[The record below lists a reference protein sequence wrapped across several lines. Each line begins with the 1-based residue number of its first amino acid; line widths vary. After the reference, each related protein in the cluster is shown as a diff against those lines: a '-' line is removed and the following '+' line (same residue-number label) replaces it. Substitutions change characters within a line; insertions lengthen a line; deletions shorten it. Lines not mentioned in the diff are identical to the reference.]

1 MDQMV
6 GEGTRFHTAPTPFLA
21 PRGRYVRRATTM
33 SEAADSFKDI
43 AVPEGSDR
51 RELYKSPYRAIYT
64 YKMSAQELD
73 EKFREAITG
82 DHQKGGWQIKNDERV
97 KYVGKL
103 EVSKEVSEDGDPSN
117 KKKLDYKARPRSLRA
132 LAQSP
137 PPCPR
142 RLPRALRLPAGRQRC
157 AGRHWGG
164 RFQSAPPWRLPS
176 PRSRHPGAAP
186 ARLVQQSP
194 KLATAAR
201 AGEL

>member
-1 MDQMV
+1 
-6 GEGTRFHTAPTPFLA
+6 
-21 PRGRYVRRATTM
+21 M

-103 EVSKEVSEDGDPSN
+103 EVSKEVCEDGDPSN

-142 RLPRALRLPAGRQRC
+142 RLPESL
-157 AGRHWGG
+157 
-164 RFQSAPPWRLPS
+164 
-176 PRSRHPGAAP
+176 AP
-186 ARLVQQSP
+186 ARWPTALRRP
-194 KLATAAR
+194 TLGRAIPERAPHGACRRRALATLAPPLRGSSSRVQSWPPPR
-201 AGEL
+201 AQVSFEDYPEAGMSALKYYTIQSYTK

>member
-1 MDQMV
+1 
-6 GEGTRFHTAPTPFLA
+6 
-21 PRGRYVRRATTM
+21 M

-117 KKKLDYKARPRSLRA
+117 KKKLDYKVSFEDYPEAGMSA
-132 LAQSP
+132 LKYYTIQSYT
-137 PPCPR
+137 
-142 RLPRALRLPAGRQRC
+142 
-157 AGRHWGG
+157 
-164 RFQSAPPWRLPS
+164 
-176 PRSRHPGAAP
+176 
-186 ARLVQQSP
+186 
-194 KLATAAR
+194 K
-201 AGEL
+201 

>member
-1 MDQMV
+1 
-6 GEGTRFHTAPTPFLA
+6 
-21 PRGRYVRRATTM
+21 M

-132 LAQSP
+132 CAEPASLPAP
-137 PPCPR
+137 PPREPCACP
-142 RLPRALRLPAGRQRC
+142 LADSAAPADTGAGDSRARPMAPAV
-157 AGRHWGG
+157 AAL
-164 RFQSAPPWRLPS
+164 SPPWRRPCEA
-176 PRSRHPGAAP
+176 RP
-186 ARLVQQSP
+186 AESKAGHRR
-194 KLATAAR
+194 AR
-201 AGEL
+201 R

>member
-1 MDQMV
+1 
-6 GEGTRFHTAPTPFLA
+6 
-21 PRGRYVRRATTM
+21 M

-82 DHQKGGWQIKNDERV
+82 DHPRGGWQIKNDERV

-117 KKKLDYKARPRSLRA
+117 KKKLDYKVRPRSLRA

-142 RLPRALRLPAGRQRC
+142 RLPESLAPARWPTALRRPTLGRAIPER
-157 AGRHWGG
+157 A
-164 RFQSAPPWRLPS
+164 PWRLPS

-194 KLATAAR
+194 KLAAAAR